1 MNKTIRDLVAKFGK
15 LPTPVDQIADDADLY
30 AAGLTS
36 FASVQLMLGIEEA
49 FDIEFPDN
57 LLNRKSFGSISA
69 IAKTVDIIQDGRKV
83 A

>member
-15 LPTPVDQIADDADLY
+15 LPVSIDQVADDADLY
-30 AAGLTS
+30 TAGLTS

-57 LLNRKSFGSISA
+57 LLNRKSFSSISA
-69 IAKTVDIIQDGRKV
+69 IAKTVDLIRDNRKV